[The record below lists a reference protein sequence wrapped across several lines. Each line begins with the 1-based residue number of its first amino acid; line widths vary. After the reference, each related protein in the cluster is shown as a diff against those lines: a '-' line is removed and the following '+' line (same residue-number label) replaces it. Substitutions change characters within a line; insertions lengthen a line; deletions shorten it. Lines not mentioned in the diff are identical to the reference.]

1 LRPAS
6 AEVLAHLVLDLSGF
20 VLVQQ
25 AAVMDCLSFDPFSF
39 QQDCLTASEVN
50 IGGRKIAQALM
61 VAMVIIVIDELVD
74 AGFEI
79 AR

>member
-1 LRPAS
+1 
-6 AEVLAHLVLDLSGF
+6 LVH
-20 VLVQQ
+20 Q
-25 AAVMDCLSFDPFSF
+25 AAVLDCLSFDLFSL

-50 IGGRKIAQALM
+50 LGGRKIAQALM
-61 VAMVIIVIDELVD
+61 VAIVIIVIYELVD